1 MANSTKRLRIA
12 LPMMTSGCRAVFER
26 RGGMSIVSGSSADR
40 GLRGAR
46 RLLSLGVA
54 STDAPPAPFAG
65 CAERGGFD
73 PLAPEPAV
81 SREYDTGGGIGEG
94 LAPAARGGFARD
106 GASAGVRRFG
116 GGLDSVTPCYPLF
129 RNA

>member
-1 MANSTKRLRIA
+1 M
-12 LPMMTSGCRAVFER
+12 
-26 RGGMSIVSGSSADR
+26 
-40 GLRGAR
+40 
-46 RLLSLGVA
+46 
-54 STDAPPAPFAG
+54 DAPPTPLVG
-65 CAERGGFD
+65 CAKRGGLA
-73 PLAPEPAV
+73 PLAPEAAV

-106 GASAGVRRFG
+106 GSSPGARRFG

>member
-1 MANSTKRLRIA
+1 
-12 LPMMTSGCRAVFER
+12 LPIMTSGCRAVFDR

-54 STDAPPAPFAG
+54 SMDATPTPLVG
-65 CAERGGFD
+65 CAKRGGFD
-73 PLAPEPAV
+73 PLAPEAAA

-94 LAPAARGGFARD
+94 LVPAARGRFARG
-106 GASAGVRRFG
+106 GASPGARRFV

-129 RNA
+129 RIA

>member
-1 MANSTKRLRIA
+1 MDA
-12 LPMMTSGCRAVFER
+12 L
-26 RGGMSIVSGSSADR
+26 
-40 GLRGAR
+40 
-46 RLLSLGVA
+46 
-54 STDAPPAPFAG
+54 PAPFAG

-73 PLAPEPAV
+73 PLAPEAAV

-94 LAPAARGGFARD
+94 LTPAARGGFARSR
-106 GASAGVRRFG
+106 ASTGMPRFV